1 MTSLKSIWLA
11 AAACAPAMISL
22 ACATTNVLAQAA
34 PPPPPPL
41 ELPKPPPA
49 QVSSSEG
56 TAPLPLPATFQKRQ
70 ERKNPPQP
78 PVLITKIRTAD
89 NDDWARTPNDLKGL
103 LEWMSAQM
111 NVHFSS
117 NIKTF
122 DQVPEDAKNMPIL
135 YRSGYK
141 AFDLTPEEIQRLH
154 SYLLNGGTIIF
165 NTLVGNPAFYQSAL
179 KAAHEI
185 LPERN
190 VYRLRMDHPVF
201 NSYYPITQVKYRDR
215 AVKDGVVSDS
225 LPFLEGVDI
234 DDRTAIFISRWDFSM
249 GWEKN
254 PADSWGYADED
265 ARRIG
270 GNIVAYVTAMRDA
283 GKSVGKSVELVDADK
298 KTADKVR
305 VGQVIHAGP
314 WKTRTAAFPMLLNQ
328 FHLLTGAPVS
338 FDLADVRLTDPAI
351 FDMPILYL
359 TGTTDFQLTDAERAD
374 LRQFLLKG
382 GVLFA
387 EAADGRASF
396 DAGFRA
402 EMAKVL
408 PNEPLTQL
416 PANHPIF
423 TRPMNLAMVKARPAL
438 AVKRGNQTEEAP
450 EIYGI
455 NVNGA
460 LGVIYSPNDLSAGW
474 ERAVDPYAIGY
485 EPADAT
491 ALGVSAL
498 FYAVTH

>member
-1 MTSLKSIWLA
+1 MS
-11 AAACAPAMISL
+11 APAILRATGVALAFATCLVSL
-22 ACATTNVLAQAA
+22 SRGAT

-56 TAPLPLPATFQKRQ
+56 VAPLPLPATFQKRQ

-78 PVLITKIRTAD
+78 PVLITKIRTDD
-89 NDDWARTPNDLKGL
+89 NEDWARTPNDLKGL

-117 NIKTF
+117 NIRTF
-122 DQVPEDAKNMPIL
+122 GQVPLDAKDMPIL

-141 AFDLTPEEIQRLH
+141 AFDLTPAEMQRLH
-154 SYLLNGGTIIF
+154 AYLLHGGTIIF
-165 NTLVGNPAFYQSAL
+165 NSLVGNPAFYQSAL
-179 KAAHEI
+179 KAAGEI
-185 LPERN
+185 LPERS
-190 VYRLRMDHPVF
+190 VYRLRLDHPVF
-201 NSYYPITQVKYRDR
+201 NSYYPITQVKYRER
-215 AVKDGVVSDS
+215 AVRDGVVTDA
-225 LPFLEGVDI
+225 LPFLEGADI

-283 GKSVGKSVELVDADK
+283 GKSVGRSVELVDADK
-298 KTADKVR
+298 ETADKVR

-328 FHLLTGAPVS
+328 FHVLTGAPVS
-338 FDLADVRLTDPAI
+338 FELADVKLTDPAI

-359 TGTTDFQLTDAERAD
+359 TGTTDFQLSEAERAN

-387 EAADGRASF
+387 EAADGRPSF

-408 PNEPLTQL
+408 PSVALTQL
-416 PANHPIF
+416 PPDHAIF
-423 TRPMNLAMVKARPAL
+423 KRPLNLTLVKARPAL
-438 AVKRGNQTEEAP
+438 AIKNGNQTEEAP
-450 EIYGI
+450 QLFGMD
-455 NVNGA
+455 VNGS

>member
-1 MTSLKSIWLA
+1 MSNRKTLRSTWVAAVIGGTLTLA
-11 AAACAPAMISL
+11 T
-22 ACATTNVLAQAA
+22 ATWAA
-34 PPPPPPL
+34 PMPPAPPPL

-49 QVSSSEG
+49 EVSSSEG
-56 TAPLPLPATFQKRQ
+56 MAPLPLPATFQKRQ

-78 PVLITKIRTAD
+78 PVLLTKIRTDD
-89 NDDWARTPNDLKGL
+89 NEDWARTPNDLKGL
-103 LEWMSAQM
+103 LEWMSAEM

-117 NIKTF
+117 NIKTLGE
-122 DQVPEDAKNMPIL
+122 VPADAKGMPII

-141 AFDLTPEEIQRLH
+141 PFTLTAAEKQRLH
-154 SYLLNGGTIIF
+154 SYLLSGGTIIF
-165 NTLVGNPAFYQSAL
+165 NSLVGNPDFYKSAL
-179 KAAHEI
+179 QAAQDI

-190 VYRLRMDHPVF
+190 VYRLRMDHPAF

-215 AVKDGVVSDS
+215 AVKDGVVKDT

-234 DDRTAIFISRWDFSM
+234 DNRTAIFISRWDFSM

-265 ARRIG
+265 ARKIG

-283 GKSVGKSVELVDADK
+283 GKSVGQSVELVDADK

-338 FDLADVRLTDPAI
+338 FELADVKLTDPAI
-351 FDMPILYL
+351 FEMPILYL
-359 TGTTDFQLTDAERAD
+359 TGTTDFQLSEAERAN

-387 EAADGRASF
+387 EAADGRATF

-408 PNEPLTQL
+408 PNQALAQL

-423 TRPMNLAMVKARPAL
+423 RRPLNLATVKARPAL
-438 AVKRGNQTEEAP
+438 AVKKGNQQEQSP

-455 NVNGA
+455 DVNGA

-474 ERAVDPYAIGY
+474 ERAVAPYAIGY
-485 EPADAT
+485 EAPDAT

-498 FYAVTH
+498 YYAVTH

>member
-1 MTSLKSIWLA
+1 MTFLLRCLFVRCAVA
-11 AAACAPAMISL
+11 AAAGLVFAGMARAEP
-22 ACATTNVLAQAA
+22 A

-49 QVSSSEG
+49 EVSSSEG
-56 TAPLPLPATFQKRQ
+56 TIPLPLPATFQKRQ

-78 PVLITKIRTAD
+78 PVLLTKIRTAD

-122 DQVPEDAKNMPIL
+122 DEVPADAKGMPIL

-141 AFDLTPEEIQRLH
+141 AFALTPGEIERLH

-165 NTLVGNPAFYQSAL
+165 NSLVGNPDFYRSAL
-179 KAAHEI
+179 KAAQEI

-201 NSYYPITQVKYRDR
+201 DSYYPITQVRYRDR
-215 AVKDGVVSDS
+215 AVRDGVVSDS
-225 LPFLEGVDI
+225 LPYLEGADI
-234 DDRTAIFISRWDFSM
+234 DNRTAIFISRWDFSM

-298 KTADKVR
+298 KVADKVR

-314 WKTRTAAFPMLLNQ
+314 WKARTAAFPMLLNQ
-328 FHLLTGAPVS
+328 FHLMTGAPVS
-338 FDLADVRLTDPAI
+338 FELADVKLTDPAI

-359 TGTTDFQLTDAERAD
+359 TGTTDFQFSDAERAN

-387 EAADGRASF
+387 EAADGRVSF

-402 EMAKVL
+402 EMARVL
-408 PNEPLTQL
+408 PNAALTQL

-423 TRPMNLAMVKARPAL
+423 KRPLNLAMVKARPAL
-438 AVKRGNQTEEAP
+438 AVKNGNQLELAP
-450 EIYGI
+450 ELYGI
-455 NVNGA
+455 DVNGA
-460 LGVIYSPNDLSAGW
+460 LGVIYSPHDLSAGW
-474 ERAVDPYAIGY
+474 ERAIAPYAIGY
-485 EPADAT
+485 EAQDST